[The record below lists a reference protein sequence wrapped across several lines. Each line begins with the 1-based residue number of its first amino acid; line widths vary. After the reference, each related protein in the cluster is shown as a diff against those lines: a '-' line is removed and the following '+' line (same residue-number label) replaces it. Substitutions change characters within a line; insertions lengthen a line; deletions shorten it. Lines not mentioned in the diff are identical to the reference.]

1 MSTTPDSVR
10 TSYDSVAAAYVEHLY
25 AELAE
30 KPLDRHLLNRFA
42 EEVRDRGVAGDLG
55 CGPGHVARHLHDQ
68 GVRVLGIDLSP
79 EMVRWATQ
87 LNPGLEFRVGDM
99 RSLDLPDA
107 SLAGIVA
114 FYSIIHF
121 SPQELGDALRE
132 LHRVLTSNGVLLLSF
147 HAGDTTLHL
156 DELWGQAVSL
166 DFRFLVPGEVIAS
179 LQSAGFA
186 VTESTEREPYAGAE
200 YPSRRCYLFARATSP

>member
-1 MSTTPDSVR
+1 
-10 TSYDSVAAAYVEHLY
+10 
-25 AELAE
+25 
-30 KPLDRHLLNRFA
+30 
-42 EEVRDRGVAGDLG
+42 
-55 CGPGHVARHLHDQ
+55 
-68 GVRVLGIDLSP
+68 VLGIDLSP